1 MKGNLYMTN
10 EEIKVLLDK
19 KTELERKK
27 ERLLGKMES
36 AKNALSE
43 LDDRL
48 IAMNIK
54 PSQLEEEIQKLT
66 DLKDEMLTTLNT
78 EVQNAELSLNKIEQR
93 IKEISQ

>member
-1 MKGNLYMTN
+1 MTN

>member
-1 MKGNLYMTN
+1 MTN
-10 EEIKVLLDK
+10 EEIKALIDK

-36 AKNALSE
+36 AKNTLSE
-43 LDDRL
+43 LDERL

-54 PSQLEEEIQKLT
+54 PSELEEEIQKLT
-66 DLKDEMLTTLNT
+66 YLKDKMLNT
-78 EVQNAELSLNKIEQR
+78 LTIEVQEAELSLNRIEQR

>member
-1 MKGNLYMTN
+1 MTN
-10 EEIKVLLDK
+10 EEIKALIDK

-43 LDDRL
+43 LDERL

-54 PSQLEEEIQKLT
+54 PNQLEEEIKKLT

-78 EVQNAELSLNKIEQR
+78 EVQEAELSLNRIEQR

>member
-1 MKGNLYMTN
+1 MTN
-10 EEIKVLLDK
+10 EEIKVLIDK

>member
-1 MKGNLYMTN
+1 MTN
-10 EEIKVLLDK
+10 EEIKALIDK

-36 AKNALSE
+36 AKNTLSE
-43 LDDRL
+43 LDGRL

-54 PSQLEEEIQKLT
+54 PNELDEEIQKLT
-66 DLKDEMLTTLNT
+66 ELKDKMLNT
-78 EVQNAELSLNKIEQR
+78 LTLEVQEAELSLNRIEQR

>member
-1 MKGNLYMTN
+1 MTN
-10 EEIKVLLDK
+10 EEIKVLIDK

-36 AKNALSE
+36 AKNTLSE
-43 LDDRL
+43 LDGRL

-54 PSQLEEEIQKLT
+54 PNELDEEIQKLT
-66 DLKDEMLTTLNT
+66 ELKDKMLNT
-78 EVQNAELSLNKIEQR
+78 LTLEVQEAELSLNRIEQR

>member
-1 MKGNLYMTN
+1 MTN
-10 EEIKVLLDK
+10 EEIKVLIDK

-66 DLKDEMLTTLNT
+66 NLKDEMLNTLNN

>member
-1 MKGNLYMTN
+1 MTN
-10 EEIKVLLDK
+10 EEIKVLIDK

-78 EVQNAELSLNKIEQR
+78 EVQNAELSLNRIEQR